1 MELRAYQSTDVDA
14 CLAVFDSNFPEF
26 FDSSEREEFAVFLR
40 APKCDYLVAEHD
52 GVIVGCGGVA
62 MEHAELASVTW
73 LMVRRD
79 LHKNGVGRLL
89 MFSGI
94 RRLAGLGDPT
104 MLRLHTTPQIAGFFR
119 KLGFHEVERVAD
131 GIAPGLDRVEM
142 LKKLRVCA

>member
-1 MELRAYQSTDVDA
+1 MELRTYQATDVDA
-14 CLAVFDSNFPEF
+14 CLAVFESNFPEF
-26 FDSSEREEFAVFLR
+26 FHPSERQAFAAFLD
-40 APKCDYLVAEHD
+40 APQGDYLVAEHD

-89 MFSGI
+89 LFSGI
-94 RRLAGLGDPT
+94 RRLPALGDPT

-119 KLGFHEVERVAD
+119 KLGFHEVERVPD
-131 GIAPGLDRVEM
+131 GFAPGLDRVEM